1 MTFSWYFVY
10 TLRFFLQR
18 FLNNFFTWQIIIDTS
33 RRKRGAKEHVQKRAA
48 FHLSKR
54 VKMTKSYVDLR
65 ARPLTKKVWPKGRTV
80 RSKVRAA
87 LFMSSTRAKCSQ
99 RCLQEDKFESEK
111 LWFYNFAEKAFCL
124 NVKKLISLSIL
135 KNKVKGHVGEV
146 APSARYLKYARR
158 ASYRQLHTLLW
169 HLLLLL
175 YRSDK
180 KGSSWLLF
188 EYGFG

>member
-1 MTFSWYFVY
+1 MVTHSNQKWHFRDILFTLFS
-10 TLRFFLQR
+10 FF
-18 FLNNFFTWQIIIDTS
+18 NKFFTWQIVIDTS
-33 RRKRGAKEHVQKRAA
+33 RRKRRAKEHVQKRAA

-54 VKMTKSYVDLR
+54 VKVTKRYVDLC

-87 LFMSSTRAKCSQ
+87 LFVSSTRAKCSQ
-99 RCLQEDKFESEK
+99 RCLQEDKIESEK
-111 LWFYNFAEKAFCL
+111 LWLYKKALCL

-135 KNKVKGHVGEV
+135 NNKVKGHVGEV
-146 APSARYLKYARR
+146 AKGPSVRYLKYARR

-188 EYGFG
+188 E